1 MKHIWKVLPA
11 ALAAALLLTACGPK
25 APAGPTGGSGVQSE
39 PAGSSSSVGSS
50 AASSG
55 EAPAGAYVFTRE
67 TMPRLDGS
75 TSTAPL
81 ARAMCAVLLG
91 EDQDQVS
98 DLVHFSRTTQSYW
111 NLMNGDADLLLAA
124 EPTPEVME
132 ELNRQERWELTP
144 FATDALVFVVNQ
156 DNPVDSLTVE
166 QVQKIYTGE
175 ITNWS
180 QVGGEDLDIVPFQ
193 RNKEAGSQTMFEKL
207 VMDGLDPME
216 PPVAWTADSMNGLLN
231 AVREYDNSAA
241 ALGYTVY
248 YYAND
253 MEMARGLKVL
263 AIDGVSPSAQAIRD
277 KEYPFLNPYFVA
289 IQRDLPQDSPIR
301 ILYDWVL
308 GPDGQKLAALEGY
321 VPVTDPEG

>member
-1 MKHIWKVLPA
+1 MRRFRTLTA
-11 ALAAALLLTACGPK
+11 ALALSLLLTACGQTS
-25 APAGPTGGSGVQSE
+25 PAQSR
-39 PAGSSSSVGSS
+39 PSSSSSS
-50 AASSG
+50 ASG
-55 EAPAGAYVFTRE
+55 SVSAVPVEEFVFTRANL
-67 TMPRLDGS
+67 PRLDGS
-75 TSTAPL
+75 TSTVPL
-81 ARAMCAVLLG
+81 AQAMCAVLLG
-91 EDQDQVS
+91 EDQEQTAQ
-98 DLVHFSRTTQSYW
+98 LIHFSRTTQSYY
-111 NLMNGDADLLLAA
+111 NLMNGNADLLLAA

-132 ELNRQERWELTP
+132 ELDQRNSWCMTP
-144 FATDALVFVVNQ
+144 FAIDALVFVVNQ
-156 DNPVDSLTVE
+156 NNPVDSLTVE
-166 QVQKIYTGE
+166 EVQKIYTGE

-193 RNKEAGSQTMFEKL
+193 RNKGAGSQNMFEKL
-207 VMDGLDPME
+207 VMDGRTPMDP
-216 PPVAWTADSMNGLLN
+216 PSTWTADSMSGLLD

-277 KEYPFLNPYFVA
+277 QEYPFLNPYFVV
-289 IQRDLPQDSPIR
+289 IPKDLPRDDPAR

-321 VPVTDPEG
+321 VPVTDSAAGEVE

>member
-1 MKHIWKVLPA
+1 MRRFRTLTA
-11 ALAAALLLTACGPK
+11 ALALSLLLTACGQTS
-25 APAGPTGGSGVQSE
+25 PAQSC
-39 PAGSSSSVGSS
+39 PSSSSSS
-50 AASSG
+50 ASG
-55 EAPAGAYVFTRE
+55 SVSAVPVEEVVFTRANL
-67 TMPRLDGS
+67 PRLDGS
-75 TSTAPL
+75 TSTVPL
-81 ARAMCAVLLG
+81 AQAMCAVLLG
-91 EDQDQVS
+91 EDQEQTAQ
-98 DLVHFSRTTQSYW
+98 LIHFSRTTQSYY
-111 NLMNGDADLLLAA
+111 NLMNGNADLLLAA

-132 ELNRQERWELTP
+132 ELDQRNSWYMTP
-144 FATDALVFVVNQ
+144 FAIDALVFVVNQ

-166 QVQKIYTGE
+166 EVQKIYTGE

-193 RNKEAGSQTMFEKL
+193 RNKGAGSQNMFEKL
-207 VMDGLDPME
+207 VMDGRTPMDP
-216 PPVAWTADSMNGLLN
+216 PSTWTADSMSGLLD

-277 KEYPFLNPYFVA
+277 QEYPFLNPYFVV
-289 IQRDLPQDSPIR
+289 IPKDLPRDDPAR

-321 VPVTDPEG
+321 VPVTDSAAGEVE

>member
-1 MKHIWKVLPA
+1 MRRFRTLTA
-11 ALAAALLLTACGPK
+11 ALALSLLLTACGQTS
-25 APAGPTGGSGVQSE
+25 PAQSR
-39 PAGSSSSVGSS
+39 PSSSSSS
-50 AASSG
+50 ASG
-55 EAPAGAYVFTRE
+55 SVSAVPAEEFVFTRANL
-67 TMPRLDGS
+67 PRLDGS
-75 TSTAPL
+75 TSTVPL
-81 ARAMCAVLLG
+81 AQAMCAVLLG
-91 EDQDQVS
+91 EDQEQTAQ
-98 DLVHFSRTTQSYW
+98 LIHFSRTTQSYY
-111 NLMNGDADLLLAA
+111 NLMNGNADLLLAA

-132 ELNRQERWELTP
+132 ELDQRNSWCMTP
-144 FATDALVFVVNQ
+144 VAIDARVFVVNQ

-166 QVQKIYTGE
+166 EVQKIYTGE

-193 RNKEAGSQTMFEKL
+193 RNKGAGSQNMFEKL
-207 VMDGLDPME
+207 VMDGRTPMDP
-216 PPVAWTADSMNGLLN
+216 PSTWTADSMSGLLD

-277 KEYPFLNPYFVA
+277 QEYPFLNPYFVV
-289 IQRDLPQDSPIR
+289 IPKDLPRDDPAR

-321 VPVTDPEG
+321 VPVTDSAAGEVE

>member
-1 MKHIWKVLPA
+1 MRRFRTLTA
-11 ALAAALLLTACGPK
+11 ALALSLLLTACGQTS
-25 APAGPTGGSGVQSE
+25 PAQSR
-39 PAGSSSSVGSS
+39 PSSSSSS
-50 AASSG
+50 ASG
-55 EAPAGAYVFTRE
+55 SVSAVPAEEFVFTRANL
-67 TMPRLDGS
+67 PRLDGS
-75 TSTAPL
+75 TSTVPL
-81 ARAMCAVLLG
+81 AQAMCAVLLG
-91 EDQDQVS
+91 EDQEQTAQ
-98 DLVHFSRTTQSYW
+98 LIHFSRTTQSYY
-111 NLMNGDADLLLAA
+111 NLMNGNADLLLAA

-132 ELNRQERWELTP
+132 ELDQRNIWYMTP
-144 FATDALVFVVNQ
+144 FAIDALVFVVNQ
-156 DNPVDSLTVE
+156 NNPVDSLTVE
-166 QVQKIYTGE
+166 EVQKIYTGE

-193 RNKEAGSQTMFEKL
+193 RNKGAGSQNMFEKL
-207 VMDGLDPME
+207 VMDGRTPMDP
-216 PPVAWTADSMNGLLN
+216 PSTWTADSMSGLLD

-277 KEYPFLNPYFVA
+277 QEYPFLNPYFVV
-289 IQRDLPQDSPIR
+289 IPKDLPRDDPAR

-321 VPVTDPEG
+321 VPVTDSAAGEVE

>member
-1 MKHIWKVLPA
+1 MKYIRKILPA
-11 ALAAALLLTACGPK
+11 ILAAAVLLTACGPK
-25 APAGPTGGSGVQSE
+25 APAGSAGGSGTGSE
-39 PAGSSSSVGSS
+39 SAVSSSP
-50 AASSG
+50 ACSSG
-55 EAPAGAYVFTRE
+55 TAAIPEGPFVFTRE

-91 EDQDQVS
+91 EDQDQVA
-98 DLVHFSRTTQSYW
+98 DLVQFSRTTQSYW

-132 ELNRQERWELTP
+132 ALNSQGRWELTP

-180 QVGGEDLDIVPFQ
+180 EVGGEDLDIVPFQ

-207 VMDGLDPME
+207 VMSGLELMTPPANWTSNSME
-216 PPVAWTADSMNGLLN
+216 GLLN

-289 IQRDLPQDSPIR
+289 VQKDLPQDSPTR

>member
-1 MKHIWKVLPA
+1 MRRFRTLTA
-11 ALAAALLLTACGPK
+11 ALALSLLLTACGQTS
-25 APAGPTGGSGVQSE
+25 PAQSR
-39 PAGSSSSVGSS
+39 PSSSSSS
-50 AASSG
+50 SSG
-55 EAPAGAYVFTRE
+55 SVSAVPAEEFVFTRANL
-67 TMPRLDGS
+67 PRLDGS
-75 TSTAPL
+75 TSTVPL
-81 ARAMCAVLLG
+81 AQAMCAVLLG
-91 EDQDQVS
+91 EDQEQTAQ
-98 DLVHFSRTTQSYW
+98 LIHFSRTTQSYY
-111 NLMNGDADLLLAA
+111 NLMNGNADLLLAA

-132 ELNRQERWELTP
+132 ELDQRNSWYMTP
-144 FATDALVFVVNQ
+144 FAIDALVFVVNQ
-156 DNPVDSLTVE
+156 NNPVDSLTVE
-166 QVQKIYTGE
+166 EVQKIYTGE

-193 RNKEAGSQTMFEKL
+193 RNKGAGSQNMFEKL
-207 VMDGLDPME
+207 VMDGRTPMDP
-216 PPVAWTADSMNGLLN
+216 PSTWTADSMSGLLD

-277 KEYPFLNPYFVA
+277 QEYPFLNPYFVV
-289 IQRDLPQDSPIR
+289 IPKDLPLDDPAR

-321 VPVTDPEG
+321 VPVTDSAAGEVE

>member
-1 MKHIWKVLPA
+1 MRRFRTLTA
-11 ALAAALLLTACGPK
+11 ALALSLLLTACGQTS
-25 APAGPTGGSGVQSE
+25 PAQSR
-39 PAGSSSSVGSS
+39 PSNSSSSASGSVS
-50 AASSG
+50 AVPV
-55 EAPAGAYVFTRE
+55 EEFVFTRANL
-67 TMPRLDGS
+67 PRLDGS
-75 TSTAPL
+75 TSTVPL
-81 ARAMCAVLLG
+81 AQAMCAVLLG
-91 EDQDQVS
+91 EDQEQTAQ
-98 DLVHFSRTTQSYW
+98 LIHFSRTTQSYY
-111 NLMNGDADLLLAA
+111 NLMNGNADLLLAA

-132 ELNRQERWELTP
+132 ELDQRNSWYMTP
-144 FATDALVFVVNQ
+144 FAIDALVFVVNQ
-156 DNPVDSLTVE
+156 NNPVDSLTVE
-166 QVQKIYTGE
+166 EVQKIYTGE

-193 RNKEAGSQTMFEKL
+193 RNKGAGSQNMFEKL
-207 VMDGLDPME
+207 VMDGRTPMDP
-216 PPVAWTADSMNGLLN
+216 PSTWTADSMSGLLD

-277 KEYPFLNPYFVA
+277 QEYPFLNPYFVV
-289 IQRDLPQDSPIR
+289 ISKDLPRDDPAR

-321 VPVTDPEG
+321 VPVTDSAAGEVE

>member
-1 MKHIWKVLPA
+1 MRRLSLPML
-11 ALAAALLLTACGPK
+11 LAVLLLAACGP
-25 APAGPTGGSGVQSE
+25 GGETGSGPASE
-39 PAGSSSSVGSS
+39 PPGSVSAG
-50 AASSG
+50 G
-55 EAPAGAYVFTRE
+55 EEIFVFTRDNL
-67 TMPRLDGS
+67 PRLDGS
-75 TSTAPL
+75 TSTVPL
-81 ARAMCAVLLG
+81 AQAMCAVLLG
-91 EDQDQVS
+91 EDQEQTAQ
-98 DLVHFSRTTQSYW
+98 LIHFSRTTQSYY
-111 NLMNGDADLLLAA
+111 NLMNGNADLLLAA

-132 ELNRQERWELTP
+132 ELDQRNSWCMTP
-144 FATDALVFVVNQ
+144 FAIDALVFVVNQ
-156 DNPVDSLTVE
+156 NNPVDSLTVE
-166 QVQKIYTGE
+166 EVQKIYTGE

-193 RNKEAGSQTMFEKL
+193 RNKGAGSQNMFEKL
-207 VMDGLDPME
+207 VMDGRTPMDP
-216 PPVAWTADSMNGLLN
+216 PSTWTADSMSGLLD

-277 KEYPFLNPYFVA
+277 QEYPFLNPYFVV
-289 IQRDLPQDSPIR
+289 IPKDLPRDDPAR

-321 VPVTDPEG
+321 VPVTDSAAGEVE

>member
-1 MKHIWKVLPA
+1 MRRFGALTA
-11 ALAAALLLTACGPK
+11 ALALSLLLTACGQTS
-25 APAGPTGGSGVQSE
+25 PAQSR
-39 PAGSSSSVGSS
+39 PSSSSSS
-50 AASSG
+50 ASG
-55 EAPAGAYVFTRE
+55 SVSAVPAEEFVFTRANL
-67 TMPRLDGS
+67 PRLDGS
-75 TSTAPL
+75 TSTVPL
-81 ARAMCAVLLG
+81 AQAMCAVLLG
-91 EDQDQVS
+91 EDQEQTAQ
-98 DLVHFSRTTQSYW
+98 LIHFSRTTQSYY
-111 NLMNGDADLLLAA
+111 NLMNGNADLLLAA

-132 ELNRQERWELTP
+132 ELDQRNSWYMTP
-144 FATDALVFVVNQ
+144 FAIDALVFVVNQ
-156 DNPVDSLTVE
+156 NNPVDSLTVE
-166 QVQKIYTGE
+166 EVQKIYTGE

-193 RNKEAGSQTMFEKL
+193 RNKGAGSQNMFEKL
-207 VMDGLDPME
+207 VMDGRTPMA
-216 PPVAWTADSMNGLLN
+216 PPSTWTADSMSGLLD

-277 KEYPFLNPYFVA
+277 QEYPFLNPYFVV
-289 IQRDLPQDSPIR
+289 IPKDLPQDDPAR

-321 VPVTDPEG
+321 VPVTDSAAGEVE

>member
-1 MKHIWKVLPA
+1 MRRFRTLTA
-11 ALAAALLLTACGPK
+11 ALALFLLLTACGQTS
-25 APAGPTGGSGVQSE
+25 PAQSR
-39 PAGSSSSVGSS
+39 PSSSSSS
-50 AASSG
+50 ASG
-55 EAPAGAYVFTRE
+55 SVSAVPVEEFVFTRANL
-67 TMPRLDGS
+67 PRLDGS
-75 TSTAPL
+75 TSTVPL
-81 ARAMCAVLLG
+81 AQAMCAVLLG
-91 EDQDQVS
+91 EDQEQTAQ
-98 DLVHFSRTTQSYW
+98 LIHFSRTTQSYY
-111 NLMNGDADLLLAA
+111 NLMNGNADLLLAA

-132 ELNRQERWELTP
+132 ELDQRNSWYMTP
-144 FATDALVFVVNQ
+144 FAIDALVFVVNQ
-156 DNPVDSLTVE
+156 NNPVDSLTVE
-166 QVQKIYTGE
+166 EVQKIYTGE

-193 RNKEAGSQTMFEKL
+193 RNKGAGSQNMFEKL
-207 VMDGLDPME
+207 VMDGRTPMDP
-216 PPVAWTADSMNGLLN
+216 PSTWTADSMSGLLD

-277 KEYPFLNPYFVA
+277 QEYPFLNPYFVV
-289 IQRDLPQDSPIR
+289 IPKDLPRDDPAR

-321 VPVTDPEG
+321 VPVTDSAAGEVE

>member
-1 MKHIWKVLPA
+1 MRRFRTLTA
-11 ALAAALLLTACGPK
+11 ALALSLLLTACGQTS
-25 APAGPTGGSGVQSE
+25 PAQSR
-39 PAGSSSSVGSS
+39 PSSSSSS
-50 AASSG
+50 ASG
-55 EAPAGAYVFTRE
+55 SVSAVPAEEFVFTRANL
-67 TMPRLDGS
+67 PRLDGS
-75 TSTAPL
+75 TSTVPL
-81 ARAMCAVLLG
+81 AQAMCAVLLG
-91 EDQDQVS
+91 EDQEQTAQ
-98 DLVHFSRTTQSYW
+98 LIHFSRTTQSYY
-111 NLMNGDADLLLAA
+111 NLMNGNADLLLAA

-132 ELNRQERWELTP
+132 ELDQRNSWCMTP
-144 FATDALVFVVNQ
+144 FAIDALVFVVNQ
-156 DNPVDSLTVE
+156 NNPVDSLTVE
-166 QVQKIYTGE
+166 EVQKIYTGE

-193 RNKEAGSQTMFEKL
+193 RNKGAGSQNMFEKL
-207 VMDGLDPME
+207 VMDGRTPMDP
-216 PPVAWTADSMNGLLN
+216 PSTWTADSMSGLLD

-277 KEYPFLNPYFVA
+277 QEYPFLNPYFVV
-289 IQRDLPQDSPIR
+289 IPKDLPRDDPAR

-321 VPVTDPEG
+321 VPVTDSAAGEVE

>member
-1 MKHIWKVLPA
+1 MGRFRTLTA
-11 ALAAALLLTACGPK
+11 ALALSLLLTACGQTS
-25 APAGPTGGSGVQSE
+25 PAQNRP
-39 PAGSSSSVGSS
+39 SSSSSS
-50 AASSG
+50 ASG
-55 EAPAGAYVFTRE
+55 SVSAVPVEEFVFTRANL
-67 TMPRLDGS
+67 PRLDGS
-75 TSTAPL
+75 TSTVPL
-81 ARAMCAVLLG
+81 AQAMCAVLLG
-91 EDQDQVS
+91 EDQEQTAQ
-98 DLVHFSRTTQSYW
+98 LIHFSRTTQSYY
-111 NLMNGDADLLLAA
+111 NLMNGNADLLLAA

-132 ELNRQERWELTP
+132 ELDQRNSWYMTP
-144 FATDALVFVVNQ
+144 FAIDALVFVVNQ
-156 DNPVDSLTVE
+156 NNPVDSLTVE
-166 QVQKIYTGE
+166 EVQKIYTGE

-193 RNKEAGSQTMFEKL
+193 RNKGAGSQNMFEKL
-207 VMDGLDPME
+207 VMDGRTPMDP
-216 PPVAWTADSMNGLLN
+216 PSTWTADSMSGLLD

-277 KEYPFLNPYFVA
+277 QEYPFLNPYFVV
-289 IQRDLPQDSPIR
+289 IPKDLPQDDPAR

-321 VPVTDPEG
+321 VPVTDSAAGEVE